1 MIAMCGIASAQ
12 TDPGVRGGAAGAGGA
27 FPGLTPAEAT
37 AFLKAKGTFQEVDSV
52 SGTIPGENG
61 SGLGP
66 VFNGNS
72 CAQCHTFPAVGGT
85 SPQTNPQIALAT
97 LHGAQN
103 IVPSF
108 LSINGPVREARFIN
122 NAAGTPDGGVHAL
135 FTIKGRSDAPGCT
148 IAQENFNQ
156 QFANGNVIFRIPTPV
171 FGGGLI
177 EAIPGHNINNN
188 LAANSAVKALLGI
201 SGKVNRN
208 GNDGTITKFGWKA
221 QNKSLL
227 IFAGEA
233 YNVESGV
240 TNELFPN
247 ERVLLD
253 ANGNNTC
260 QFNGVPEDHFH
271 FDTGEPGDIDSF
283 AVFMRLSAPP
293 VPAPATASTQRGLAA
308 FNSIGCAL
316 CHTQTLMTEKSSV
329 TGMTN
334 VAVNLFSD
342 LAVHDMGV
350 GLADSVTQGTAGGR
364 EFRSAPL
371 WGLGQR
377 IFFLHDGRTNNLL
390 TAIQAHS
397 SSGSEANVVM
407 SIFNAQSAA
416 TKQDIL
422 NFLRS
427 L

>member
-1 MIAMCGIASAQ
+1 MDRWSAELLEY
-12 TDPGVRGGAAGAGGA
+12 GA
-27 FPGLTPAEAT
+27 L
-37 AFLKAKGTFQEVDSV
+37 
-52 SGTIPGENG
+52 
-61 SGLGP
+61 
-66 VFNGNS
+66 
-72 CAQCHTFPAVGGT
+72 
-85 SPQTNPQIALAT
+85 
-97 LHGAQN
+97 
-103 IVPSF
+103 
-108 LSINGPVREARFIN
+108 
-122 NAAGTPDGGVHAL
+122 
-135 FTIKGRSDAPGCT
+135 
-148 IAQENFNQ
+148 
-156 QFANGNVIFRIPTPV
+156 
-171 FGGGLI
+171 
-177 EAIPGHNINNN
+177 
-188 LAANSAVKALLGI
+188 KALLGI
-201 SGKVNRN
+201 SGRVNRN

-253 ANGNNTC
+253 ANGNNNC
-260 QFNGVPEDHFH
+260 QFNGLPEDHV
-271 FDTGEPGDIDSF
+271 DAVTGEISDTTNFGI
-283 AVFMRLSAPP
+283 FMRFSAPP

-308 FNSIGCAL
+308 FNSIGCVL

-334 VAVNLFSD
+334 QAVNLFSD

-350 GLADSVTQGTAGGR
+350 GLADSVSQGAADGR

-371 WGLGQR
+371 WGVGQR
-377 IFFLHDGRTNNLL
+377 IFFLHDGRTSNLL

-397 SSGSEANVVM
+397 SAGSEANAVI
-407 SIFNAQSAA
+407 SSFNLQSAA